1 VTAEKLVHL
10 GGSLVA
16 EFLVTNIAASA
27 GKYRS
32 CAMFGYHDA
41 GFDGDPQNVCK
52 VLALRSGPIR
62 DREISTSRVLVDWC
76 KYATNPGI
84 S

>member
-1 VTAEKLVHL
+1 
-10 GGSLVA
+10 
-16 EFLVTNIAASA
+16 
-27 GKYRS
+27 
-32 CAMFGYHDA
+32 MFGYHDA